1 MKPCSAKEGKYT
13 RVQGG
18 LERMEAFSSPQNGIV
33 SVRAELRQHCG
44 DTRQRMRRARLCH
57 SLQAMDGRGLVREGR
72 GRGRVSGQGPAIHD
86 PCEGGRQD
94 ASCKVEAGRSAM
106 VGRRGAQTHGG
117 ARRRPVSKGK
127 MEGNGKTARD
137 GRSLYLDKAAG
148 EPRHGALPDGA
159 APNPIGGRLGW
170 KLERAPV
177 SPGRILFYKY

>member
-117 ARRRPVSKGK
+117 ARRRPMSKGK

-137 GRSLYLDKAAG
+137 GRSLYLDKAGVSRGTARCPMGQRQTRSVGGLAG
-148 EPRHGALPDGA
+148 SWKERPFHRDG
-159 APNPIGGRLGW
+159 
-170 KLERAPV
+170 
-177 SPGRILFYKY
+177 YY